1 MRRVLTILAG
11 LIMLLSLSLSLAWAK
26 EPARPE
32 LSLSEAVKRAFAIQG
47 LQATEEAL
55 RTAKVQYAVGMI
67 TKAKLKE
74 AEAAVLEAK
83 YAISALACQHAVL
96 KASFYQLTNR
106 SLIVF

>member
-1 MRRVLTILAG
+1 
-11 LIMLLSLSLSLAWAK
+11 
-26 EPARPE
+26 
-32 LSLSEAVKRAFAIQG
+32 
-47 LQATEEAL
+47 
-55 RTAKVQYAVGMI
+55 MI